1 MSSKKSKK
9 PKKTDEAAD
18 HSAESVND
26 TTAGSVE
33 DESADKDMSPEDA
46 LAAARQEA
54 QEATDR
60 YLRAKAEIENVRKR
74 GQRDL
79 AEAREYTKSVTVG
92 EFFSPFDHFQMAMAH
107 VEESPDVATMK
118 QGMNMILSEFQRG
131 FENLGITLVDAVGK
145 EFNPAEHEAVAQEA
159 SDTVPEGHVLRQW
172 KCGYKMGDKLLRP
185 AAVVVSSGP
194 AGDGETAD
202 EKE

>member
-1 MSSKKSKK
+1 MSPKKNKK
-9 PKKTDEAAD
+9 TKKTDEAAAQA
-18 HSAESVND
+18 AEAVND
-26 TTAGSVE
+26 KANEGAATEAAE
-33 DESADKDMSPEDA
+33 KELSPEEA
-46 LAAARQEA
+46 LATVRQEA

-60 YLRAKAEIENVRKR
+60 YLRAKAEMENVRKR

-107 VEESPDVATMK
+107 VEENPDVETMK
-118 QGMNMILSEFQRG
+118 QGMKMILSEFKRG
-131 FENLGITLVDAVGK
+131 FENLGITLVDATGK

-159 SDTVPEGHVLRQW
+159 SDTVPEGQVLRQW
-172 KCGYKMGDKLLRP
+172 KCGYRMGEKLLRP
-185 AAVVVSSGP
+185 ASVVVSSGP
-194 AGDGETAD
+194 VDNHETAD

>member
-1 MSSKKSKK
+1 MSPKKSKK
-9 PKKTDEAAD
+9 EKKADTAAAQA
-18 HSAESVND
+18 AESMNKQVSAAEEPV
-26 TTAGSVE
+26 TQEE
-33 DESADKDMSPEDA
+33 DMPPEEA
-46 LAAARQEA
+46 LAAAQKEA
-54 QEATDR
+54 REATDR
-60 YLRAKAEIENVRKR
+60 YLRAKAEMENVRKR

-107 VEESPDVATMK
+107 VEESPDVETMK
-118 QGMNMILSEFQRG
+118 QGMKMILAEFQRG
-131 FENLGITLVDAVGK
+131 FENLGITLVDATGK

-159 SDTVPEGHVLRQW
+159 SDTVPEGQVMRQW

-185 AAVVVSSGP
+185 ASVVVSSGP
-194 AGDGETAD
+194 AENDEPED